1 MRVGAEENAMPVEPH
16 ALHEGKCYATPDG
29 EVRKVVKI
37 GVNDVT
43 YISRAPSSAREWA
56 PEGQERVVSVV
67 TFAADVDRVVDCD

>member
-29 EVRKVVKI
+29 EVRKVLKI
-37 GVNDVT
+37 AGNDVT
-43 YISRAPSSAREWA
+43 YVPRTSASGREQ
-56 PEGQERVVSVV
+56 PREGQETVVSVV